1 MGPDRLSKGARA
13 GAALA
18 AVGLALAAGCGGVA
32 ESQQGTVT
40 VTVNASAPPPARA
53 GTTGTPGTE
62 PAAVS
67 TQSAAAPDGTATNSA
82 PAALDEAQFWQLI
95 AETRHDAGNDTGRQ
109 SDLLKDRLTQL
120 SPAAIVEFARI
131 RHRLD
136 QEAYTWDLWAAATVI
151 EDGCSDDCFRDFRGY
166 IISLGQGPFEN
177 ALRDPDSLASVAQDA
192 ETGDWENADNV
203 APDAYSSRTSDDFPL
218 DDSDLSGPPRGTPF
232 NENDRAGLARRY
244 PRLAARFR

>member
-120 SPAAIVEFARI
+120 SPA
-131 RHRLD
+131 HREVLNETILRD
-136 QEAYTWDLWAAATVI
+136 RTVNEAAAVLGVPVGTVK
-151 EDGCSDDCFRDFRGY
+151 SRVY
-166 IISLGQGPFEN
+166 Y
-177 ALRDPDSLASVAQDA
+177 ALRALRLVLA
-192 ETGDWENADNV
+192 E
-203 APDAYSSRTSDDFPL
+203 
-218 DDSDLSGPPRGTPF
+218 RGVTV
-232 NENDRAGLARRY
+232 
-244 PRLAARFR
+244 